1 MEIMNIK
8 IPEGW
13 EIRKLG
19 EIAEIVGG
27 GTPSTKNPKYWNGN
41 ISWITPKDLSNFRYR
56 YIYRG
61 SKNITEL
68 GLKKSSAKLLP
79 RGTVLLSSRAPIG
92 YVAIAGKELATNQG
106 FRSFIIK
113 EKNKLNNEFL
123 YYWLKLNKPKLESIA
138 SGSTFKEVSGSA
150 LKQLEIFLPPIPEQE
165 KIADI
170 LGSIDDQIENLME
183 QNKTLEEIAKTI
195 FKRWFIDFEF
205 PNEEGK
211 PYKSSGGEFI
221 DSELGKIP
229 KGWRVG
235 TFGELIKDTIGGDWG
250 KETVKGKFNKKVYAI
265 RGTDFKNLDIGLYDN
280 LPIRYIKSSSLEKRK
295 LKEGELLIELSG
307 GTKGQP
313 TGRIFYV
320 SKSIIENSTYP
331 LVFSN
336 FCRKLI
342 VNKSAR
348 PEFIYF
354 YWKYLYSKG
363 VMANYQTESTG
374 ISNFQLKSF
383 LKTFKIYIPPKELQN
398 KFSNFAKNI
407 MNKKQN
413 NQIQTLTQLRD
424 TLLPKLITGQ
434 IRVKV

>member
-1 MEIMNIK
+1 MNIK